1 MMVLLRQLQPEE
13 IGIST
18 RFSTDHDQE
27 ESKSIRRIIREKLH
41 AVEENL
47 DINIKAQKSMEL
59 YNFFID
65 KNVFK
70 NTIFNNDMDF
80 RYTVW
85 NKLFEESINV
95 NVPGPYNPMVWIP
108 EIKKKLGFLSE
119 IDETGKTKPT
129 DWSY

>member
-18 RFSTDHDQE
+18 RFSTEHDQ
-27 ESKSIRRIIREKLH
+27 ESKSIIRIIREKLH
-41 AVEENL
+41 MIEENP

-85 NKLFEESINV
+85 NKLFEDDMNI

-129 DWSY
+129 YWSY